1 MSDFEK
7 MICPHCFQNGF
18 ENGKCQKCG
27 YVLPQNYNANALPPF
42 TKVGGIYEIGSVI
55 GAGGFGI
62 TYAARNLQTG
72 ERCAIKEYFPSEF
85 VYRDNA
91 TGMVCCKDESEKD
104 YYKWLERFYKEA
116 VTLSKIRSA
125 NNGNIVDI
133 QGYLKANNTAYIIME
148 FIDGVNLKR
157 WMVANNRVFT
167 YAQAKMIFIDI
178 ASVLCDVHKMHL
190 LHRDLTPEN
199 VLIMPNGRIKVI
211 DFGSARDYVK
221 NAMGMSVLVKKGF
234 APIEQYS
241 SNKKQG
247 PYTDIYSLCC
257 TTYFILTGRY
267 IPDAFDRVNGAK
279 VPRLD
284 EVNREVPA
292 QFASVI
298 EKGMAVYASER
309 YPNVEAMLTALDP
322 PKPSPPEPL
331 PPQPIPPIPPE
342 PLPPQPIP
350 PIPPR
355 PEPPWTEEK
364 PPQKAE
370 QPKNRGFLYKLKLFL
385 GIISENPETPPYEKP
400 MNSFSKTLLR
410 INTGPAS
417 GFCFE
422 ITHDGSYTIGRSAAQ
437 CDAPIAG
444 NFPEISRL
452 HCIIT
457 SQKNG
462 NRLLIEDKSANGTY
476 VKRLGLLE
484 KGRQYDIRSGDII
497 LLATEKYPVEVVK
510 KQ

>member
-91 TGMVCCKDESEKD
+91 TGMVCCKDENEKD

-178 ASVLCDVHKMHL
+178 ASVLCDVHKMHI

-241 SNKKQG
+241 LNKKQG

-257 TTYFILTGRY
+257 TIYFILTGRY

-331 PPQPIPPIPPE
+331 PPQPIPPE
-342 PLPPQPIP
+342 
-350 PIPPR
+350 

-385 GIISENPETPPYEKP
+385 GIISETPPCEKP
-400 MNSFSKTLLR
+400 MNSFSKTILQ
-410 INTGPAS
+410 INSGPAG

-422 ITHDGSYTIGRSAAQ
+422 ITCDGSYTIGRSAAQ

>member
-91 TGMVCCKDESEKD
+91 TGMVCCKDENEKD

-178 ASVLCDVHKMHL
+178 ASVLCDVHKMHI

-241 SNKKQG
+241 LNKKQG

-257 TTYFILTGRY
+257 TIYFILTGRY

-331 PPQPIPPIPPE
+331 PPQPIPPE
-342 PLPPQPIP
+342 
-350 PIPPR
+350 

-385 GIISENPETPPYEKP
+385 GIISEKPETPPYEKP
-400 MNSFSKTLLR
+400 MNSFSETILQ
-410 INTGPAS
+410 INSGPAG

-422 ITHDGSYTIGRSAAQ
+422 ITCDGSYTIGRSAAQ

>member
-1 MSDFEK
+1 M
-7 MICPHCFQNGF
+7 
-18 ENGKCQKCG
+18 
-27 YVLPQNYNANALPPF
+27 
-42 TKVGGIYEIGSVI
+42 
-55 GAGGFGI
+55 
-62 TYAARNLQTG
+62 
-72 ERCAIKEYFPSEF
+72 
-85 VYRDNA
+85 
-91 TGMVCCKDESEKD
+91 
-104 YYKWLERFYKEA
+104 
-116 VTLSKIRSA
+116 SKIRSA

-331 PPQPIPPIPPE
+331 PPQPIPPE
-342 PLPPQPIP
+342 
-350 PIPPR
+350 

>member
-7 MICPHCFQNGF
+7 RVCPYCFQSEF
-18 ENGKCQKCG
+18 ENGKCQNCG
-27 YVLPQNYNANALPPF
+27 YTLPQTYNANALPPF
-42 TKVGGIYEIGSVI
+42 TKIGGIYEIGSVI

-62 TYAARNLQTG
+62 TYAARNVQTG
-72 ERCAIKEYFPSEF
+72 TRCAIKEYFPAEF
-85 VYRDNA
+85 VYRDTA
-91 TGMVCCKDESEKD
+91 TGIVRCKEENEKD

-116 VTLSKIRSA
+116 VTLSNIRSA
-125 NNGNIVDI
+125 NNSNIVDI
-133 QGYLKANNTAYIIME
+133 QGYLKTNNTAYIIME

-157 WMVANNRVFT
+157 WMVANKKVFP
-167 YAQAKMIFIDI
+167 YDMAKMIFVDI
-178 ASVLCDVHKMHL
+178 ASVLYDVHKMHL

-284 EVNREVPA
+284 EINPEVPKH
-292 QFASVI
+292 FASVI
-298 EKGMAVYASER
+298 EKGMAVYAPER
-309 YPNVEAMLTALDP
+309 YPNVETMLTALNPPPQP
-322 PKPSPPEPL
+322 PKPVPEPPKPLPEPPEPL
-331 PPQPIPPIPPE
+331 PPQK
-342 PLPPQPIP
+342 
-350 PIPPR
+350 
-355 PEPPWTEEK
+355 EEVH
-364 PPQKAE
+364 QE
-370 QPKNRGFLYKLKLFL
+370 GFWYKLKLFF
-385 GIISENPETPPYEKP
+385 GIVSEKKDTDIQKEPQQE
-400 MNSFSKTLLR
+400 FSQTVLR
-410 INTGPAS
+410 INSGSAS
-417 GFCFE
+417 GFFFK
-422 ITHDGSYTIGRSAAQ
+422 IVHDGSYTIGRSAAQ
-437 CDAPIAG
+437 CDVPIEG

-457 SQKNG
+457 SQRNG
-462 NRLLIEDKSANGTY
+462 SRLLIEDRSANGTY

-484 KGRQYDIRSGDII
+484 KGRQYDLCQGDII
-497 LLATEKYPVEVVK
+497 LLATDKYPIEVSK
-510 KQ
+510 YSER

>member
-27 YVLPQNYNANALPPF
+27 YVLPQNYNANALLPF

-91 TGMVCCKDESEKD
+91 TGMVCCKDENEKD

-178 ASVLCDVHKMHL
+178 ASVLCDVHKMHI

-241 SNKKQG
+241 LNKKQG

-257 TTYFILTGRY
+257 TIYFILTGRY

-322 PKPSPPEPL
+322 PKPYPPEPL
-331 PPQPIPPIPPE
+331 PPQPIPPE
-342 PLPPQPIP
+342 
-350 PIPPR
+350 

-385 GIISENPETPPYEKP
+385 GIISETPPCEKP
-400 MNSFSKTLLR
+400 MNSFSKTILQ
-410 INTGPAS
+410 INSGPAG

-422 ITHDGSYTIGRSAAQ
+422 ITCDGSYTIGRSAAQ